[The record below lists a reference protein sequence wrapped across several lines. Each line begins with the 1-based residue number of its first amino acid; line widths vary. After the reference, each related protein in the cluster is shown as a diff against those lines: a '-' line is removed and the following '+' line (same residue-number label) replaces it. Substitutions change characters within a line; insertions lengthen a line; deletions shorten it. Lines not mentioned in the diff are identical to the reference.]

1 MCLELM
7 YHYTTCGHII
17 PARDDQDAWVH
28 CDQWAEGQDENHCPN
43 FDDNADHET
52 EEVDSK
58 CQECEYLTPP
68 TSTDSSNSDNDDE

>member
-28 CDQWAEGQDENHCPN
+28 CDQWAEGQDLKLHRAY
-43 FDDNADHET
+43 FKLHEGQIVVELRT
-52 EEVDSK
+52 VILRARCGGLAALEEVGTRR
-58 CQECEYLTPP
+58 Q
-68 TSTDSSNSDNDDE
+68 